1 MLMQARLAA
10 AERVR
15 REHEFEKQAL
25 RRKIETDALK
35 IEALAD
41 MRHAM
46 YVAFLPVSTSV
57 TISERL
63 QYNLRLLSRWCLRFL
78 AGRYNARMAKMRTE
92 RIEMDRWRGSTLLE
106 RAVTPVCDLSLP
118 PV

>member
-46 YVAFLPVSTSV
+46 YVAFLPVSIQV
-57 TISERL
+57 SERL

-78 AGRYNARMAKMRTE
+78 ACRYNARMAKMRTE

-106 RAVTPVCDLSLP
+106 RAVTPVRDLPLP
-118 PV
+118 PE